1 MNWEEIDDLII
12 IGGGPIGM
20 FAAYYAGMRH
30 LKTTIL
36 ETLPVLGGQIALMY
50 PDKTIIDIGGVP
62 EIRGVDLIKQLNTQ
76 VATFQPAIF
85 LEEKVLDIQKIDD
98 VFHVTTAKNQYFSKA
113 ILLTTGQGSFKPR
126 TLNIDG
132 ADRYEGKNLH
142 YYVTDVEK
150 YRNKHVLICG
160 GGDSAVEWALMLE
173 NVAKKV
179 TIAHRRQQFRAH
191 ENFVEKLLHSS
202 VEILTP
208 YVPEALSGDGNKIQ
222 AVTLKE
228 RRSAHEIELPIDELI
243 ISYGFASNNQL
254 LADWGLELEH
264 GSLLVN
270 QQMSSN
276 IPGIFGAGDGVT
288 YDGKVKLIAV
298 GFGESPIAVNS
309 AVQYIH
315 ELENR
320 KRD

>member
-1 MNWEEIDDLII
+1 MKWEEIDDLII

-50 PDKTIIDIGGVP
+50 PDKTIIDIGGIP
-62 EIRGVDLIKQLNTQ
+62 EIRGVDLIKQLNAQ
-76 VATFQPAIF
+76 IATFQPAIF
-85 LEEKVLDIQKIDD
+85 LDEKVLDVQKSDD
-98 VFHVTTAKNQYFSKA
+98 VFHVTTTKDQYISKA

-132 ADRYEGKNLH
+132 ADRYEGKNLQ

-173 NVAKKV
+173 DVAKKV

-191 ENFVEKLLHSS
+191 ESFVDKLLHSS

-208 YVPEALSGDGNKIQ
+208 YVPEALSGDDNKIQ
-222 AVTLKE
+222 TVTLKE
-228 RRSAHEIELPIDELI
+228 RRSDHEIKLPIDELV

-270 QQMSSN
+270 QQMASN

-288 YDGKVKLIAV
+288 YAGRVKLIAV

-315 ELENR
+315 ELDNR